1 MNKKIIIRI
10 ALIVLV
16 IAIIGYLG
24 FGDIKIGE
32 EEKVSTSSRL
42 ITGFEDWELPI
53 FIEWIKQKNWFEH
66 YIIATNHDDK
76 LMTIRDGRGNVF
88 DVTYEFAATH
98 LREHHLLG
106 SYIEELGIEEFVD
119 FALEN
124 KLYQHKVV
132 GLTADGKK
140 LMVIGDEGRSEF
152 ETSFELSLPTFFSH
166 ITFHHAW
173 SYENLIDDGY
183 CEDSFSGKDVE
194 QCRQRLSLYNK

>member
-1 MNKKIIIRI
+1 MNKKIIRI
-10 ALIVLV
+10 VLIVLV

-32 EEKVSTSSRL
+32 EEKVPQAAKV

-53 FIEWIKQKNWFEH
+53 FIEWIKQNNWYEH
-66 YIIATNHDDK
+66 NIIGTNHDDK
-76 LMTIRDGRGNVF
+76 LMTISDGRGNVF
-88 DVTYEFAATH
+88 DVTYEFVETH
-98 LREHHLLG
+98 MREHHLSG
-106 SYIEELGIEEFVD
+106 SYIDELGIEEFAD

-124 KLYQHKVV
+124 KLYQHSVV

-166 ITFHHAW
+166 ISFHHAW

>member
-24 FGDIKIGE
+24 FGDIKIGTE
-32 EEKVSTSSRL
+32 DKVSQTSRL

-53 FIEWIKQKNWFEH
+53 FIEWIKQKNWYDH
-66 YIIATNHDDK
+66 SIIDTNHDDK

-88 DVTYEFAATH
+88 DVTYEFVETH
-98 LREHHLLG
+98 MREHHLSG
-106 SYIEELGIEEFVD
+106 IYIDEFGVEGFVD
-119 FALEN
+119 FAFEN
-124 KLYQHKVV
+124 KLFQHSMI

-140 LMVIGDEGRSEF
+140 LKVIGDEGKSEF
-152 ETSFELSLPTFFSH
+152 ESPFELSLPTFFSH

-173 SYENLIDDGY
+173 TYQNLIDDGY

-194 QCRQRLSLYNK
+194 QCSQRLSL